1 MRTKKFAI
9 FLFSLTMI
17 VVLAFP
23 YYQDANAVAKSPQI
37 RQIPAN
43 TIELPAGQHPK
54 IEVVFVLDTTSSMSG
69 MIQAAK
75 EKIWSIASSMASAQN
90 APEIK
95 MGLVAFRDRGDAY
108 VTKVIDLSSDLDTM
122 SATLMDFKAEGGG
135 DGPESVNQALYEAIN
150 KITWS
155 EDQHTYKVIFLVGD
169 APPHTDYVNDI
180 QYPQSLKM
188 AHNKSIVVNAIQCG
202 QLTITTAK
210 WQQIATLG
218 NGHYF
223 QVEQSGNA
231 VAISTP
237 YDNKLAT
244 LSSKLDDTR
253 LYYGD
258 KEKQKRQQNKVQ
270 AAKKLNAKA
279 SEQSRARRA
288 IFNST
293 ESGKNNFLGESEL
306 VDAITSGR
314 VDLSSINQKHLPQA
328 LQAMAPEKQKLLLR
342 KKAKQRDELQREIK
356 ELSEQ
361 RSQHIKQELEA
372 QGGAK
377 DSFDDQIYSTVRD
390 QASKKGLVYQSPSA
404 KY

>member
-1 MRTKKFAI
+1 
-9 FLFSLTMI
+9 
-17 VVLAFP
+17 
-23 YYQDANAVAKSPQI
+23 
-37 RQIPAN
+37 
-43 TIELPAGQHPK
+43 
-54 IEVVFVLDTTSSMSG
+54 

-75 EKIWSIASSMASAQN
+75 EKIWSIASSMASAQT

-135 DGPESVNQALYEAIN
+135 DGPESVNQALYEAVN

-188 AHNKSIVVNAIQCG
+188 AHNKGIVVNAIQCG
-202 QLTITTAK
+202 QQTTTTAK

-218 NGHYF
+218 NGRYF

-237 YDNKLAT
+237 YDKKLAT

-258 KEKQKRQQNKVQ
+258 EDKQKRQQNKVQ

-314 VDLSSINQKHLPQA
+314 VDLSSINQKHLPQS

-342 KKAKQRDELQREIK
+342 KKSKERDELKREIK

-361 RSQHIKQELEA
+361 RSQHIKQELKA

-390 QASKKGLVYQSPSA
+390 QASKKRIGL
-404 KY
+404 

>member
-1 MRTKKFAI
+1 MKIKKFAL
-9 FLFSLTMI
+9 FLFSLTII

-23 YYQDANAVAKSPQI
+23 YYQDANAVPKNPQVNLT
-37 RQIPAN
+37 PTN
-43 TIELPAGQHPK
+43 SIELPVGQHPK

-95 MGLVAFRDRGDAY
+95 MGLIAFRDRGDAY
-108 VTKVIDLSSDLDTM
+108 VTKVIDLSNDLDTM

-135 DGPESVNQALYEAIN
+135 DGPESVNQALYEAVN

-180 QYPQSLKM
+180 QYPQSLEM
-188 AHNKSIVVNAIQCG
+188 AHSKGIVVNAIQCG
-202 QLTITTAK
+202 QQTTTTAQ

-218 NGHYF
+218 NGRYF
-223 QVEQSGNA
+223 QVEQAGNA

-237 YDNKLAT
+237 YDKKLAT
-244 LSSKLDDTR
+244 LSSRLDDTR

-258 KEKQKRQQNKVQ
+258 KEKQKRQQNKVK
-270 AAKKLNAKA
+270 AAKKLDAKA

-293 ESGKNNFLGESEL
+293 ESGNNNFLGESEL
-306 VDAITSGR
+306 VDAISSGR
-314 VDLSSINQKHLPQA
+314 VELSSINQKHLPQA

-342 KKAKQRDELQREIK
+342 KKSKQRDELRREIK
-356 ELSEQ
+356 ELSEK
-361 RSQHIKQELEA
+361 RSRHIKQELA
-372 QGGAK
+372 VQGGAK
-377 DSFDDQIYSTVRD
+377 DSLDEQIYATVRD

>member
-1 MRTKKFAI
+1 MKTKKIAL
-9 FLFSLTMI
+9 FLFALTI
-17 VVLAFP
+17 VVVTAFP
-23 YYQDANAVAKSPQI
+23 YYQNANAVPKNPHI
-37 RQIPAN
+37 NHIPAN
-43 TIELPAGQHPK
+43 TIELLAGQHPK

-75 EKIWSIASSMASAQN
+75 EKIWSIASSMASAQT

-108 VTKVIDLSSDLDTM
+108 VTKVIDLSSDLDSI

-135 DGPESVNQALYEAIN
+135 DGPESVNQALYEAVN

-188 AHNKSIVVNAIQCG
+188 AHNKGIVVNAIQCG
-202 QLTITTAK
+202 QQTATTAK
-210 WQQIATLG
+210 WQQIAALG
-218 NGHYF
+218 NGRYF
-223 QVEQSGNA
+223 QVEQAGNA

-237 YDNKLAT
+237 YDKKLAT

-258 KEKQKRQQNKVQ
+258 EDKQKRQQNKVQ

-293 ESGKNNFLGESEL
+293 DSGKNNFLGESEL
-306 VDAITSGR
+306 VDAISSGR
-314 VDLSSINQKHLPQA
+314 VELSSINPKYLPQA
-328 LQAMAPEKQKLLLR
+328 LQAMAPEKQTLLLR
-342 KKAKQRDELQREIK
+342 KKSKQRDELKREIK
-356 ELSEQ
+356 QLSEK
-361 RSQHIKQELEA
+361 RSQHIKQALEA

-377 DSFDDQIYSTVRD
+377 DSLDEQIYATVRD
-390 QASKKGLVYQSPSA
+390 QASKKGLVYKSRSA